1 MAVNYVRTQISEEKK
16 QTMQNYFFFFYTA
29 YTRRLNIRKFDF
41 VETLSSSSP

>member
-1 MAVNYVRTQISEEKK
+1 MTTVKYVRTQISEKK
-16 QTMQNYFFFFYTA
+16 ANYAQVLFFYTA